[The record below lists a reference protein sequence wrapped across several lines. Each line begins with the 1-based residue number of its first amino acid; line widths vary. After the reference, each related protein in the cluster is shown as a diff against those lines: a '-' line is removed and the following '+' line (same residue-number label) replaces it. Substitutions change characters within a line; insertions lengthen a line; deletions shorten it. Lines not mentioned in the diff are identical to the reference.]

1 MNNTNSNVIAFVRNR
16 EEFIKK
22 FGHKE
27 VELAIKYLYVTDTEA
42 DVLAQYIQN
51 DPDRKAKKLFDQ
63 ALEYGIESI
72 ENPPQE
78 LNDFFRQSQEVPEW
92 VDWSQLERGAIA
104 ITKMLLLGPLALPI
118 ALGATYVSHQSTSLV
133 ITEHLEKRAESRLVE
148 STIFFS
154 QVFKPGNMK
163 PGAEGFKKANHL
175 RLIHAFARAH
185 IGRSPKYDVESMG
198 APINQYDT
206 ACGQYYYFS
215 TLFIELGEKFGLTF
229 SYQEKADI
237 FALWRYI
244 CLLMGVPDELLAK
257 TVEEASN
264 KSDFLKATFEPND
277 ASRALLKAL
286 VHNTPT
292 LDTMFLEK
300 VLPKRLVKE
309 IVNKGQYNKL
319 KWAVFRDVLGDEV
332 ADKMAVPKSSGHRYF
347 VRSLSWGMSAS
358 YQLLLKNKV
367 NKIENVMKLGAIGE
381 KLIEE
386 YYQITNSQAA
396 LIDNSAMS

>member
-1 MNNTNSNVIAFVRNR
+1 MNNTNSNKIAFIRNK
-16 EEFIKK
+16 EEFVKK

-27 VELAIKYLYVTDTEA
+27 VDLAIKYLYVTDTEA

-63 ALEYGIESI
+63 ALEFGIESI

-78 LNDFFRQSQEVPEW
+78 LKDFFRQSQQVPEW
-92 VDWSQLERGAIA
+92 VDWSQLERGAVA

-118 ALGATYVSHQSTSLV
+118 ALGATYVSHQSTSLF
-133 ITEHLEKRAESRLVE
+133 ITGHLEKRAESRLVE

-185 IGRSPKYDVESMG
+185 IGRSPKYDIENSG

-206 ACGQYYYFS
+206 SCGQFYYFS
-215 TLFIELGEKFGLTF
+215 TLFIDLGEKFGLTF

-244 CLLMGVPDELLAK
+244 CLLMGVPDEMLAK
-257 TVEEASN
+257 TVEEANN
-264 KSDFLKATFEPND
+264 KSDLLKATFEPND

-300 VLPKRLVKE
+300 VLPKRLVKK

-319 KWAVFRDVLGDEV
+319 KWAVFRYVLGDEI
-332 ADKMAVPKSSGHRYF
+332 ADKMAVPKFSGYRYF
-347 VRSLSWGMSAS
+347 VKILSWVMSAS
-358 YQLLLKNKV
+358 YRLLLKNQINKVENV
-367 NKIENVMKLGAIGE
+367 NKIGRVGE

-386 YYQITNSQAA
+386 YYQVTNGQAG
-396 LIDNSAMS
+396 LIDNSAK